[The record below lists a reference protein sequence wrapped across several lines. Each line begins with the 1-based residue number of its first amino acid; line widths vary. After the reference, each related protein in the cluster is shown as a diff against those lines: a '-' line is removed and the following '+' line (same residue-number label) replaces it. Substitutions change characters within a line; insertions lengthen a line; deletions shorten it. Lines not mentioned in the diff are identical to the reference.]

1 MADSSGCTIRQLLP
15 NPCKHLDDTIGSEP
29 REGSEQ
35 GSKTLPG
42 IAASIAAG
50 RAESVLRGAL
60 DTDVFTLIAQA
71 WAKALELHQAA
82 EAADA
87 SPNKTATLYLGKHEV
102 SADIYPTV
110 EFHFATFGQLTLK
123 LTLEFAAELDEAQVT
138 IVDHHIVK
146 IGQTKGGAS
155 AVLKYRDVELHPRL
169 QSKPIVLT
177 HDLTLEKPLP
187 LLL

>member
-15 NPCKHLDDTIGSEP
+15 NPFNHLADTIGSEP
-29 REGSEQ
+29 REDSKE
-35 GSKTLPG
+35 GSKSLPG
-42 IAASIAAG
+42 IAARIAAG
-50 RAESVLRGAL
+50 RAETALRSAL

-71 WAKALELHQAA
+71 WAKALELHEAA
-82 EAADA
+82 KAADA
-87 SPNKTATLYLGKHEV
+87 SPSKTATLYLGKHEV
-102 SADIYPTV
+102 SADLYPTV
-110 EFHFATFGQLTLK
+110 EFHLASFGQLTLK

-146 IGQTKGGAS
+146 IGETKGGAS

-169 QSKPIVLT
+169 QSKRIVLT
-177 HDLTLEKPLP
+177 GDLTLERPLP